1 MLTCSLIAG
10 WGIGRRHTWGASR
23 YDFDFARA
31 GAARR
36 IAQGRHVH
44 GRRRRT
50 GFRNRPGA
58 GDARRPPGSPPGFD
72 PVANA
77 VDTANTRPY
86 WVGLAIRNEAGN
98 SGGTCTGLLINPRT
112 VLFAAHC
119 VDGLA
124 PAAYDGNAPGNRAQ
138 VGYTTDP
145 TFGRTNMREWLFGQ
159 DFAVPAGDAR
169 VMDASSVMVWYD
181 PRSRNGS
188 ANDPNNGTFL
198 PADIALAGFGTATE
212 LLGRDA
218 QSGIGL
224 LFTPVAGLVP
234 VTIGGYGTSGNGFTG
249 ARTGSVEAAYFRR
262 LGQNLLGF
270 LGDERTIA
278 LGIYPAPTADLL
290 QDPAYSYQDLYWMD
304 FDDPQRATRPFF
316 NGPGGDPMCGGYNC
330 RLDHDPFPGNAVTGE
345 SITGSGDSGSPLVTS
360 AFGREV
366 SLGVLSQGSRFFY
379 ESIGNPNDNFVRYT
393 DFSNFGTI
401 SGYNP
406 LFLFWDQIVVNNP
419 YKYVAAVAGNGE
431 WTDAAHWVQE
441 IDPLYYTLSG
451 STLTNALPGTPALG
465 SSDAA
470 PNVGTI
476 NPSPSPA
483 AACAFTNTCP
493 PTGGTSD
500 PAPGLANT
508 ALPGTQGFA
517 SGITL
522 EDLTPAAATPGYEFR
537 IADASA
543 NTASTD
549 QLIAG
554 APANVETVDGTIPG
568 TPASEPLTT
577 ALWSSGTL
585 IPVSTGALTGPGTT
599 GFTPNNTLGTPG
611 LQNSTRWFEVNLR
624 AAGTTFLTGATVTID
639 RLSVRGASAGLN
651 IRSGATLNTVISSF
665 VDAGSLTVNGT
676 FSPLRLTVGGG
687 SLYGAGSI
695 VTTATSGAG
704 LLVNGGVLS
713 PGSAAATAGTLAVT
727 GNTAFTLAGVFGVDV
742 ASAAS
747 ADRLNVTGQLQLGG
761 GFAANTISGFFPAF
775 GNSWTVASAT
785 GGITGSFAAV
795 ATNFPGVLRPQL
807 QTVGNNLIL
816 SVIALP
822 FSSAASYTSAE
833 QIEMARGLDL
843 IRTSG
848 GAPSLS
854 NLFASVDITP
864 TGSLPAIMEALSPLN
879 MFMAGGLTESSSSQ
893 IADSILDRGEQ
904 LAGGGGHGFQT
915 AGLEMLGLGPQLASA
930 DPYEAMMMGAAAVA
944 AAQEAAAETAGSMNA
959 LQLKEGWGGFFDLSG
974 IVDGAYEVTPFAG
987 ESDVTGVN
995 GTLGFDYSFADDQA
1009 FIGGALS
1016 YQTGKAELGGVANQR
1031 VEADSF
1037 GLNVYGGV
1045 REGGSF
1051 LTGYVGFSAQAYDLW
1066 REAPLMIGSQFL
1078 TATPDGHTWI
1088 AGAKMGFDVDVGNG
1102 TITPHVG
1109 IDAMWISIDGYT
1121 ETGGSAAMIAPD
1133 RTTALIDGRIGVTY
1147 KGLYDVGEGSM
1158 LRPKLTVAYVT
1169 DVQSDDNVVTTS
1181 FLGFPSVPMTFVG
1194 AERDNGWVEY
1204 EAGLEYEATNFGLA
1218 LSYTGAD
1225 NGPLKYGVVSGRV
1238 SFAW

>member
-1 MLTCSLIAG
+1 MPSNSGAPSLRASLLRAATFTAAA
-10 WGIGRRHTWGASR
+10 IGLAVGT
-23 YDFDFARA
+23 
-31 GAARR
+31 
-36 IAQGRHVH
+36 AQALV
-44 GRRRRT
+44 T
-50 GFRNRPGA
+50 P
-58 GDARRPPGSPPGFD
+58 DAPPGSPPGTD

-77 VDTANTRPY
+77 VDTGNTRPY

-98 SGGTCTGLLINPRT
+98 GGGTCTGLLINPRT

-145 TFGRTNMREWLFGQ
+145 LFGRSNMRNWLFSQ
-159 DFAVPAGDAR
+159 DFGTQPGSDGR
-169 VMDASSVMVWYD
+169 TMTGSVMVWYD
-181 PRSRNGS
+181 PRSRFGS
-188 ANDPNNGTFL
+188 AAVPSNGTFL
-198 PADIALAGFGTATE
+198 PADVAIAGFDTATE

-234 VTIGGYGTSGNGFTG
+234 VTIGGYGQSGNGFTG
-249 ARTGSVEAAYFRR
+249 ARTGAVDAAYFRR

-278 LGIYPAPTADLL
+278 LGIYPVATADILEPGTL
-290 QDPAYSYQDLYWMD
+290 VYQDLYWVD

-316 NGPGGDPMCGGYNC
+316 NGPGADPLCPGPSANC
-330 RLDHDPFPGNAVTGE
+330 RLDHDPFPGNAVAGE
-345 SITGSGDSGSPLVTS
+345 AITAAGDSGSPLVTA

-379 ESIGNPNDNFVRYT
+379 ESIGNPDDNFVRFAG
-393 DFSNFGTI
+393 FSDFGTTA
-401 SGYNP
+401 GWNP

-419 YKYVAAVAGNGE
+419 YKYVTTVAGDGE
-431 WTDAAHWVQE
+431 WTDAARWVQE
-441 IDPLYYTLSG
+441 IDPLYYTLAG
-451 STLTNALPGTPALG
+451 STLVNALPGTPALG
-465 SSDAA
+465 MSSAA

-476 NPSPSPA
+476 NPNPSPA
-483 AACAFTNTCP
+483 ATCAFTGTCP
-493 PTGGTSD
+493 PAGGTTD
-500 PAPGLANT
+500 PAPAPANS
-508 ALPGTQGFA
+508 ALPGTEGFA
-517 SGITL
+517 YGITL
-522 EDLTPAAATPGYEFR
+522 DDVTPPAVNPGYESR
-537 IADASA
+537 ITGATTDSAYTDALYVGQPS
-543 NTASTD
+543 STESV
-549 QLIAG
+549 G
-554 APANVETVDGTIPG
+554 EGTIPG
-568 TPASEPLTT
+568 TPANEPLTT

-585 IPVSTGALTGPGTT
+585 IPVSTGTLTGPGTT
-599 GFTPNNTLGTPG
+599 GFVPDNTLGTAG

-639 RLSVRGASAGLN
+639 RLSVRGASSGLN
-651 IRSGATLNTVISSF
+651 IRSGARLNTVISSF
-665 VDAGSLTVNGT
+665 LDAGTLTVNGI
-676 FSPLRLTVGGG
+676 FSPSRLTVGGG

-695 VTTATSGAG
+695 LTTATSGAG
-704 LLVNGGVLS
+704 LLVNGGLLS
-713 PGSAAATAGTLAVT
+713 PGTGASTVGTLAVT

-761 GFAANTISGFFPAF
+761 GFAANVIGGFIPAF
-775 GNSWTVASAT
+775 GNSWTVANAS

-807 QTVGNNLIL
+807 QTVGNNLVL

-822 FSSAASYTSAE
+822 FINAATYTSAE
-833 QIEMARGLDL
+833 QIEIARALDV
-843 IRTSG
+843 IRASG
-848 GAPSLS
+848 GVPSLA
-854 NLFASVDITP
+854 NLFGSVDQTP
-864 TGSLPAIMEALSPLN
+864 TGLLPSTFEALSPLN
-879 MFMAGGLTESSSSQ
+879 MFMATGLTESSSAL

-915 AGLEMLGLGPQLASA
+915 AGLDMLGLGPQLASA
-930 DPYEAMMMGAAAVA
+930 DPYDAMMMGAAAVA
-944 AAQEAAAETAGSMNA
+944 AAQDAAADTAAAMGSF
-959 LQLKEGWGGFFDLSG
+959 QLKEGWGGFFDISG
-974 IVDGAYEVTPFAG
+974 IVDGSYEVTPFAG
-987 ESDVTGVN
+987 ESDVKGVN
-995 GTLGFDYSFADDQA
+995 GTLGFDYNFAEDQA
-1009 FIGGALS
+1009 FFGGALS
-1016 YQTGKAELGGVANQR
+1016 YQTGKAELGGPLQT

-1037 GLNVYGGV
+1037 GINAYGGV
-1045 REGGSF
+1045 REGNSF
-1051 LTGYVGFSAQAYDLW
+1051 LTAYLGFSAQAYDLT
-1066 REAPLMIGSQFL
+1066 RVVPLMMGTQTL
-1078 TATPDGHTWI
+1078 TAAPDGHTWI
-1088 AGAKMGFDVDVGNG
+1088 AGAKMGFDIDVGNG
-1102 TITPHVG
+1102 TLTPHVG
-1109 IDAMWISIDGYT
+1109 IDGMWIAIDGYT
-1121 ETGGSAAMIAPD
+1121 EIGGSAAMIAPD
-1133 RTTALIDGRIGVTY
+1133 RTTTLLDGRVGVTY
-1147 KGLYDVGEGSM
+1147 KGLYDVGEGAW